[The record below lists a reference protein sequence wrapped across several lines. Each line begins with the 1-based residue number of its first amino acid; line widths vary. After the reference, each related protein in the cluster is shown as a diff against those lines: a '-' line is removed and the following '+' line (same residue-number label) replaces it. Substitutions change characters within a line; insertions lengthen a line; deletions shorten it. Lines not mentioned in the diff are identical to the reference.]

1 MKQPAAPMRSLTG
14 DRFASADRP
23 TMAGTGLRRRI
34 IKRMTAPNPDRA
46 ESPSPHAPAE
56 RPADADLPALL
67 AARARHQQRRNLML
81 TPQERMAAMQKL
93 IDQSWAV
100 LQAKPK
106 ALAHFRAR
114 NHHKRAIAVG
124 ELAQHG
130 T

>member
-1 MKQPAAPMRSLTG
+1 ML
-14 DRFASADRP
+14 
-23 TMAGTGLRRRI
+23 
-34 IKRMTAPNPDRA
+34 
-46 ESPSPHAPAE
+46 SP
-56 RPADADLPALL
+56 R
-67 AARARHQQRRNLML
+67 
-81 TPQERMAAMQKL
+81 ERMAAMQKL